1 MKAWKTLLT
10 AGLGILVAGACTVTV
25 SDGEGDGFSDDD
37 LELDDQQGFD
47 EDDFFAD
54 DSEPTDT
61 AGTEDPGQTDTAET
75 GVADDMGT
83 DMSQTDEPMA
93 TDDAGMPAP
102 DDMMTDDMPTDDAG
116 MPAPDDMMTDDT
128 EPMCEVEVS
137 PDDQC
142 EQCMAQDCTTAF
154 TACGCDPDCQLE
166 LDAMRAC
173 FADKNFEEMPPAT
186 QAEVDEWG
194 TSPAMARSWAISRL
208 AWVRPTWAPTNPL
221 GASRETGP
229 ARSCATASTRW
240 KSWSRASASA
250 PTSGKAAHWRPSF
263 CLFPR
268 LPQLAPAG
276 AK

>member
-186 QAEVDEWG
+186 QAEVDECGNLASDG
-194 TSPAMARSWAISRL
+194 TLLGDL
-208 AWVRPTWAPTNPL
+208 AACVGAPYMGTD
-221 GASRETGP
+221 E
-229 ARSCATASTRW
+229 
-240 KSWSRASASA
+240 
-250 PTSGKAAHWRPSF
+250 SF
-263 CLFPR
+263 GR
-268 LPQLAPAG
+268 VAG
-276 AK
+276 DGTCTLVCYGLYSMEVVE

>member
-102 DDMMTDDMPTDDAG
+102 DDMPPDGMMTDDMPTDDAG

-186 QAEVDEWG
+186 QAEVDECGNLASDG
-194 TSPAMARSWAISRL
+194 TLLGDL
-208 AWVRPTWAPTNPL
+208 AACVGAPYMGTD
-221 GASRETGP
+221 E
-229 ARSCATASTRW
+229 
-240 KSWSRASASA
+240 
-250 PTSGKAAHWRPSF
+250 SF
-263 CLFPR
+263 GR
-268 LPQLAPAG
+268 VAG
-276 AK
+276 DGTCTLVCYGLYSMEVVE